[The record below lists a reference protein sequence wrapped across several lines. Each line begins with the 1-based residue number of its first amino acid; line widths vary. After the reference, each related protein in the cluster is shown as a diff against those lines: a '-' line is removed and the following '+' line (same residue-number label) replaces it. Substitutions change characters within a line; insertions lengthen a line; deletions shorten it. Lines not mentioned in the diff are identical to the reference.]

1 MKRSQLF
8 QAIAQ
13 AMAFM
18 GAALMLA
25 ASAAAQQPPQ
35 QPPPAQGQP
44 QGRGGPPPAP
54 KNLQVLPKDTPAQE
68 VTLRM
73 QAIAQG
79 LGVRC
84 EYCHVDEQG
93 PNGRRDMAADEKP
106 TKNTARVMLRLTDE
120 INTKLAS
127 GLGKANAVSVGC
139 VTCHRGV
146 PIPKQLPAIL
156 TDTAADKGT
165 PAAIAQYRD
174 LRKQYYGGMAYD
186 FSENALIGFATR
198 TAQAKPDDALQ
209 WLQLNLEFYPR
220 SARSYLAMA
229 QIYNRDKQDKENAIK
244 NVEKALE
251 IEPENPQ
258 AKRMLDQLKGGH

>member
-1 MKRSQLF
+1 MKRSHLF
-8 QAIAQ
+8 QVIAQ
-13 AMAFM
+13 AMALM
-18 GAALMLA
+18 GAVLILA
-25 ASAAAQQPPQ
+25 ASADAQPPPQ

-68 VTLRM
+68 VNARM
-73 QAIAQG
+73 QVIGQS

-84 EYCHVDEQG
+84 EYCHIDEPG
-93 PNGRRDMAADEKP
+93 PNGRRDMAADDKP
-106 TKNTARVMLRLTDE
+106 PKNTARVMMRLTED

-127 GLGKANAVSVGC
+127 GLGKANPVSVGC

-156 TDTAADKGT
+156 TETATDKGT

-186 FSENALIGFATR
+186 FSENALIGFANR
-198 TAQAKPDDALQ
+198 TAAAKPDDAIA
-209 WLQLNLEFYPR
+209 WLQLNLEFYPK
-220 SARSYLAMA
+220 SVRSYLAMA
-229 QIYNRDKQDKENAIK
+229 QVYNRNKQDKENAIK

-251 IEPENPQ
+251 IDPENAQ
-258 AKRMLDQLKGGH
+258 AKRMLDQLKGH

>member
-13 AMAFM
+13 PIAFM
-18 GAALMLA
+18 GAVLILA
-25 ASAAAQQPPQ
+25 ASVEARQPPQ
-35 QPPPAQGQP
+35 QPPTAQGQP

-68 VTLRM
+68 VNARM
-73 QAIAQG
+73 QIIGQS

-84 EYCHVDEQG
+84 EYCHVDEPG
-93 PNGRRDMAADEKP
+93 PNGRRDMSADEKP
-106 TKNTARVMLRLTDE
+106 TKNTARVMMRLTEE

-127 GLGKANAVSVGC
+127 GLGKANPVSVGC

-156 TDTAADKGT
+156 TDAAADKGM

-186 FSENALIGFATR
+186 FSENALIAFANR
-198 TAQAKPDDALQ
+198 TAAAKPDDAIQ
-209 WLQLNLEFYPR
+209 WLELNLEFYPK
-220 SARSYLAMA
+220 SARSYLTMA
-229 QIYNRDKQDKENAIK
+229 QIYSRNKQDKENAIK
-244 NVEKALE
+244 NAEKALE
-251 IEPENPQ
+251 IDPENAQ
-258 AKRMLDQLKGGH
+258 AKRMLDQLKSGH

>member
-1 MKRSQLF
+1 MKRSYLF

-13 AMAFM
+13 PMAVM
-18 GAALMLA
+18 GAVLILA

-35 QPPPAQGQP
+35 QPPPAPGQP
-44 QGRGGPPPAP
+44 QPGRGGPPPAP
-54 KNLQVLPKDTPAQE
+54 KNLLVLPKDIAPQE
-68 VTLRM
+68 LNQRM
-73 QAIAQG
+73 QAIGQA

-84 EYCHVDEQG
+84 EYCHVDE
-93 PNGRRDMAADEKP
+93 GRGGRNDMASDEKAP
-106 TKNTARVMLRLTDE
+106 KNTARVMLRLTED

-127 GLGKANAVSVGC
+127 GLGKANPVTVAC

-156 TDTAADKGT
+156 TDTATDKGT

-186 FSENALIGFATR
+186 FSENGLIGLANR
-198 TAQAKPDDALQ
+198 TAATKPDDALQ
-209 WLQLNLEFYPR
+209 WLQLNLEFYPK

-229 QIYNRDKQDKENAIK
+229 QIYNRNKQDKENAIK

-251 IEPENPQ
+251 IEPDNPQ
-258 AKRMLDQLKGGH
+258 AKRMLDQLKSGL